1 MVLMC
6 CRLQK
11 LEITFCTEMTDRGL
25 LEGIG
30 SLHELTSLR
39 LTLGVNLTAQALSEF
54 LHRPYM
60 TSIVLLELSL
70 CHGLNDEGLKGIAGR
85 CSKLTYLRV

>member
-1 MVLMC
+1 MIC
-6 CRLQK
+6 CK
-11 LEITFCTEMTDRGL
+11 NMTDRGL

-30 SLHELTSLR
+30 SLHGLTSLS
-39 LTLGVNLTAQALSEF
+39 LISGFNLTAQAMSTF

-70 CHGLNDEGLKGIAGR
+70 SYVLNDEGLKGIAER
-85 CSKLTYLRV
+85 YSKLTYLRV